1 MDLSENVFRVLDK
14 IDQKDTLTQ
23 RQLARESGISLGQ
36 VNYVLKSLLEKG
48 LIKIRSFRKSTDKSV
63 YSYLL
68 TPKGIEIKSKAAVNF
83 VVSKLEEYHQ
93 LQTKLS
99 EKLAIIVESGHSRA
113 IFVGPEIVYSF
124 VDAIIKKN
132 SLQLILIGSCL
143 QWEELKKYKPE
154 SFDMILLFDA
164 NTQGIQTVT
173 DNTGIP
179 GEKFMYLW

>member
-1 MDLSENVFRVLDK
+1 MDLSEKGFHVLDQLG
-14 IDQKDTLTQ
+14 QKNTITQ
-23 RQLARESGISLGQ
+23 RQLARKSGVSLGQ
-36 VNYVLKSLLEKG
+36 VNFVLKSFLEKG
-48 LIKIRSFRKSTDKSV
+48 LIKIRAFRKSPNKAV
-63 YSYLL
+63 YAYLL

-132 SLQLILIGSCL
+132 SLQIVLIGSCL

-164 NTQGIQTVT
+164 NTEGIQTVT
-173 DNTGIP
+173 ENTGIP